1 LIIIGRLVQE
11 WQERWPSSQ
20 LDDVEAWDDIVQNRL
35 IFFQKFQDTQVQ
47 TGTNGTQGG
56 DGGKISVAKL
66 SAERSLLYFKAAHG
80 LMKQKAYTVEEV

>member
-1 LIIIGRLVQE
+1 LVQE

-47 TGTNGTQGG
+47 TGTNATQGG

-66 SAERSLLYFKAAHG
+66 SSERSLLYFKAAHG
-80 LMKQKAYTVEEV
+80 LMKQKAYTVAEV